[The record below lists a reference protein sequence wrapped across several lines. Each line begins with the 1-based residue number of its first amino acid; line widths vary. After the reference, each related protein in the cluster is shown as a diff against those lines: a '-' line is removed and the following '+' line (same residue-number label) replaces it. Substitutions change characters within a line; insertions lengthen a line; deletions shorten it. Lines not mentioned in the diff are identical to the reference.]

1 MSKHVHWQ
9 SRWQLGLEDG
19 LALHDGGLR
28 VRLLEGV
35 GIADNA
41 IDIEQAL
48 APEHGLHNASAMVRR
63 LVREGAQLLVD
74 PHSRGWRGGKVTDT
88 DGRIDGAP
96 LPPHTPSPDQ
106 EPSA

>member
-9 SRWQLGLEDG
+9 SRWQLGLEEG

-28 VRLLEGV
+28 VRLFEGV
-35 GIADNA
+35 GTADNA

-48 APEHGLHNASAMVRR
+48 APEYGLHNASAMVRR

-88 DGRIDGAP
+88 ADPTDGAR
-96 LPPHTPSPDQ
+96 LQRHTPSHDQ
-106 EPSA
+106 EPPA